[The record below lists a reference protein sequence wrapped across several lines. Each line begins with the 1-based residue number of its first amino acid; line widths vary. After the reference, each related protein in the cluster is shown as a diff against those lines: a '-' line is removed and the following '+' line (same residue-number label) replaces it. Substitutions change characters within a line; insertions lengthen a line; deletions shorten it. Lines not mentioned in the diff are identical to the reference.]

1 MGDKWR
7 DPVVAIINSH
17 DDVVEM
23 LRTAFEQA
31 GMVVVSAHV
40 DRIKR
45 GDTSLADFVKEH
57 KPSVIVYDLVPP
69 YDRSWRFVEH
79 LRHSDLLTGCRFVL
93 TSTNAQKAQE
103 LSGTSE
109 DVFEI
114 LGKPYDIDLLTRA
127 VKEATRARPTRDS
140 SSRMTSSGA

>member
-1 MGDKWR
+1 MGDKWQ
-7 DPVVAIINSH
+7 DPVVAVINSH

-31 GMVVVSAHV
+31 GMIVVSAHA

-79 LRHSDLLTGCRFVL
+79 LRHSDLLMGYRFVL

-127 VKEATRARPTRDS
+127 VKEASRARPTRDLS
-140 SSRMTSSGA
+140 HQER